1 MYSNINSKDII
12 NNIDIGLIGLNKKKE
27 IILWNDWLEKY
38 TQKSSDQ
45 TLGKK
50 LDEVFPELMQYGANS
65 RIISAINN
73 ALEFDFPAV
82 LSHAFHKSPFP
93 LYLPDSKILLQQAV
107 SIAPL
112 EYDSSKSCLI
122 QIQDVTPATLREK
135 NFEAV
140 VQELKKTQKAL
151 IEEKNNAEKANSLKS
166 TFLSI
171 ISHEIRTPMN
181 AIIGMVHLALQT
193 KLSIPQLDYLK
204 KINVSAHNLLSIIN
218 DILDVSK
225 IEAGKLS
232 IETVDFYLHDVLKNV
247 FTVISDNAHQKN
259 IPLILDASSDLPL
272 MLHGDPLRL
281 EQILTNLSMNAV
293 KFTEQGKV
301 VIHIKLVNS
310 SKNTIDLLFSVQ
322 DTGVGMT
329 HQQQT
334 ELFIPFTQLDSSTA
348 RKYGGTGLGL
358 TICKELVELMGGQIH
373 IESQLGL
380 GSNFYFTLQFEKVAS
395 EVVSGYQLPDNLN
408 NIRVLIITDNNNDK
422 LFYLKML
429 ESFNLSVDEADG
441 YEQGKKLLQH
451 AALMNQPFHLVLLDW
466 QIVKN
471 IISFDTAEDLTK
483 ELRLSKEAEI
493 ILLHSDKDLEDILT
507 RVSGIDLN
515 HLLLKPVS
523 PTSLYDHI
531 VTLFEKKL
539 MDSESEANPL
549 KGSRILVVDDNDF
562 NLQIACEI
570 LERAGIIA
578 EAVSEGIKA
587 VELIKNS
594 IKLHTPYDAVL
605 MDIQMPNMS
614 GLDATQIIRQWEQ
627 QYSEHKAIPI
637 IALSA
642 NAMVDDADKSLASG
656 MNEHLSK
663 PINPN
668 KLLKSLR
675 QWIEIHSK
683 QDQDI
688 DLNSN

>member
-1 MYSNINSKDII
+1 
-12 NNIDIGLIGLNKKKE
+12 
-27 IILWNDWLEKY
+27 
-38 TQKSSDQ
+38 
-45 TLGKK
+45 
-50 LDEVFPELMQYGANS
+50 
-65 RIISAINN
+65 
-73 ALEFDFPAV
+73 
-82 LSHAFHKSPFP
+82 
-93 LYLPDSKILLQQAV
+93 
-107 SIAPL
+107 
-112 EYDSSKSCLI
+112 
-122 QIQDVTPATLREK
+122 
-135 NFEAV
+135 
-140 VQELKKTQKAL
+140 
-151 IEEKNNAEKANSLKS
+151 
-166 TFLSI
+166 
-171 ISHEIRTPMN
+171 
-181 AIIGMVHLALQT
+181 
-193 KLSIPQLDYLK
+193 
-204 KINVSAHNLLSIIN
+204 
-218 DILDVSK
+218 
-225 IEAGKLS
+225 
-232 IETVDFYLHDVLKNV
+232 
-247 FTVISDNAHQKN
+247 
-259 IPLILDASSDLPL
+259 
-272 MLHGDPLRL
+272 
-281 EQILTNLSMNAV
+281 
-293 KFTEQGKV
+293 
-301 VIHIKLVNS
+301 
-310 SKNTIDLLFSVQ
+310 
-322 DTGVGMT
+322 
-329 HQQQT
+329 
-334 ELFIPFTQLDSSTA
+334 
-348 RKYGGTGLGL
+348 
-358 TICKELVELMGGQIH
+358 
-373 IESQLGL
+373 
-380 GSNFYFTLQFEKVAS
+380 
-395 EVVSGYQLPDNLN
+395 
-408 NIRVLIITDNNNDK
+408 
-422 LFYLKML
+422 
-429 ESFNLSVDEADG
+429 
-441 YEQGKKLLQH
+441 
-451 AALMNQPFHLVLLDW
+451 
-466 QIVKN
+466 
-471 IISFDTAEDLTK
+471 
-483 ELRLSKEAEI
+483 
-493 ILLHSDKDLEDILT
+493 HSDKDLEDILT